1 MLLEGELNQLLAVS
15 PKFGG
20 STGGWL
26 QAAETEEKY
35 AITWASKKEQIF
47 EMPTSEWLQRDCRR
61 RLDGKWVLK
70 SRPEDDICIY
80 LDDDMKCMV
89 YDAKPTQCSAF
100 PWWRENLRT
109 ERKWNKVVRGCPG
122 LSEEGA
128 ALTDGEEIMKWV
140 LADHEA
146 SKGFRHLGRND

>member
-47 EMPTSEWLQRDCRR
+47 EMPTS
-61 RLDGKWVLK
+61 
-70 SRPEDDICIY
+70 
-80 LDDDMKCMV
+80 
-89 YDAKPTQCSAF
+89 
-100 PWWRENLRT
+100 
-109 ERKWNKVVRGCPG
+109 
-122 LSEEGA
+122 GA
-128 ALTDGEEIMKWV
+128 AIMQKSQSSLSFKKRTV
-140 LADHEA
+140 L
-146 SKGFRHLGRND
+146 STGYSITYSF